1 MVQMATRHYTTG
13 SAIIPPMTTLNA
25 PLDDAERAHWIAL
38 LRVSGL
44 GPVKFGRLLEA
55 FGTATVAWQ
64 APLADFRAA
73 GLDAR
78 TAEALATFRG
88 GHDPTAS
95 YTRIRQQGIRVVTL
109 QDADYPPLLQ
119 EIYAP
124 PPVIFLRGT
133 LLPDDQLALAVVG
146 TRGITAYG
154 RLVTERFVS
163 ALVDNGIMIVSGL
176 ARGVDAVAHRAA
188 LQSGGRTVAVLGSGV
203 DTIYPSE
210 HRSLAESIIA
220 NGALL
225 SEYAPGTKPERDNF
239 PARNRLI
246 AGMTRGTLVVEAGE
260 VSGALITARMALE
273 QNREV
278 FAVPGNV
285 TSGSSIG
292 TNSLIRRGEAK
303 LVTRVE
309 DILEEL
315 NPDLVVEQ
323 LRLVDLL
330 PDNELE
336 GALLR
341 ALSAEPLHVDD
352 LSRATALPIATV
364 SSTLTML
371 EMKGSVKHAGGMVY
385 ARAR

>member
-1 MVQMATRHYTTG
+1 
-13 SAIIPPMTTLNA
+13 
-25 PLDDAERAHWIAL
+25 L
-38 LRVSGL
+38 L
-44 GPVKFGRLLEA
+44 A
-55 FGTATVAWQ
+55 
-64 APLADFRAA
+64 
-73 GLDAR
+73 
-78 TAEALATFRG
+78 FRG
-88 GHDPTAS
+88 GHDPEQAYRRMTA
-95 YTRIRQQGIRVVTL
+95 QGIEAVTL
-109 QDADYPPLLQ
+109 SDAEYPPLLK

-124 PPVIFLRGT
+124 PPVIFRRGT

-146 TRGITAYG
+146 TRSASAYG

-163 ALVDNGIMIVSGL
+163 ALVDNGVTIVSGL
-176 ARGVDAVAHRAA
+176 ARGIDAVAHRVA
-188 LQSGGRTVAVLGSGV
+188 LQNGGRTLAVLGSGV

-210 HRSLAESIIA
+210 HRGLADAILA

-225 SEYAPGTKPERDNF
+225 SEYGPGTKPERDNF

-285 TSGSSIG
+285 TSTASTG
-292 TNSLIRRGEAK
+292 TNALIRHGEAK
-303 LVTRVE
+303 LVARVE

-315 NPDLVVEQ
+315 NPDLVAEQ

-336 GALLR
+336 SALLR

-352 LSRATALPIATV
+352 LSRATSLPVATV

>member
-1 MVQMATRHYTTG
+1 M
-13 SAIIPPMTTLNA
+13 IPPMETADA
-25 PLDDAERAHWIAL
+25 PLTDAERAHWIAL

-55 FGTATVAWQ
+55 FGSATAVWQ
-64 APLADFRAA
+64 AASGELRAA

-78 TAEALATFRG
+78 TTEALVTFRA
-88 GHDPTAS
+88 GHGPLPALA
-95 YTRIRQQGIRVVTL
+95 RLGQQGIEAVTL
-109 QDADYPPLLQ
+109 LDAQYPPLLK

-133 LLPDDQLALAVVG
+133 VLPDDQLALAVVG
-146 TRGITAYG
+146 TRGATAYG
-154 RLVTERFVS
+154 RLVTERFVA
-163 ALVDNGIMIVSGL
+163 ALVEHGVTIVSGL
-176 ARGVDAVAHRAA
+176 ALGIDAVAHRAA
-188 LQSGGRTVAVLGSGV
+188 VQYGGRTIAVLGSGV
-203 DTIYPSE
+203 DTIYPGT
-210 HRSLAESIIA
+210 HRGLAESILR

-246 AGMTRGTLVVEAGE
+246 AGMTRGTLVVEAGD

-285 TSGSSIG
+285 TSAASAG
-292 TNSLIRRGEAK
+292 TNALIRAGEAK
-303 LVTRVE
+303 LVARVE

-315 NPDLVVEQ
+315 NPGHVAEQ

-330 PDNELE
+330 PDNEME
-336 GALLR
+336 AVLLR

-352 LSRATALPIATV
+352 LSRATALPVATV

-371 EMKGSVKHAGGMVY
+371 EMKGSVTHAGGMVY

>member
-1 MVQMATRHYTTG
+1 VVVRHYTIDG
-13 SAIIPPMTTLNA
+13 GIIAPMDTPDA
-25 PLDDAERAHWIAL
+25 RLDDVERAHWIAL

-44 GPVKFGRLLEA
+44 GPVKFNRLLET
-55 FGTATVAWQ
+55 FGQATVAWE
-64 APLADFRAA
+64 AALSELRAA

-78 TAEALATFRG
+78 TADALLALRG
-88 GHDPTAS
+88 NYSPVSAWG
-95 YTRIRQQGIRVVTL
+95 RIAALGIRAVTL
-109 QDADYPPLLQ
+109 WDADYPPLLK

-124 PPVIFLRGT
+124 PPVIFVRGT

-146 TRGITAYG
+146 TRSATAYG
-154 RLVTERFVS
+154 RLVAERFVS
-163 ALVDNGIMIVSGL
+163 SLVENGVTIVSGL
-176 ARGVDAVAHRAA
+176 ARGIDAIAHRVA
-188 LQSGGRTVAVLGSGV
+188 LQSGGRTIAVLGSGV
-203 DTIYPSE
+203 DVIYPSE
-210 HRSLAESIIA
+210 HRALAQSIVDH
-220 NGALL
+220 GALL

-246 AGMTRGTLVVEAGE
+246 AGMTRGTLVIEAGE

-278 FAVPGNV
+278 FAVPGNI
-285 TSGSSIG
+285 TSAASIG
-292 TNSLIRRGEAK
+292 TNALIRHGEAK
-303 LVTRVE
+303 LAARVE

-315 NPDLVVEQ
+315 NPDLIAEQ

-336 GALLR
+336 SALLR
-341 ALSAEPLHVDD
+341 ALSAEPLHVDE
-352 LSRATALPIATV
+352 LSRATALPVATV

>member
-1 MVQMATRHYTTG
+1 
-13 SAIIPPMTTLNA
+13 MTTPDA
-25 PLDDAERAHWIAL
+25 PLDDSERAHWTAL

-44 GPVKFGRLLEA
+44 GPVKFGRLLDG
-55 FGTATVAWQ
+55 FGSATAAWE
-64 APLADFRAA
+64 APLAQLRAA

-78 TAEALATFRG
+78 TADALIAFRAG
-88 GHDPTAS
+88 QDPVQAHGRITA
-95 YTRIRQQGIRVVTL
+95 QGIEVVTL
-109 QDADYPPLLQ
+109 PDADYPPLLK

-124 PPVIFLRGT
+124 PPVLFRRGT
-133 LLPDDQLALAVVG
+133 LLPEDALALAVVG
-146 TRGITAYG
+146 TRSATPYG

-163 ALVDNGIMIVSGL
+163 ALVASGVTIVSGL
-176 ARGVDAVAHRAA
+176 ARGIDAVAHRAA
-188 LQSGGRTVAVLGSGV
+188 LQSGGRTIAVLGSGV

-210 HRSLAESIIA
+210 HRSLAAAVIEH
-220 NGALL
+220 GALL

-246 AGMTRGTLVVEAGE
+246 AGMTRGTLVIEAGE
-260 VSGALITARMALE
+260 VSGALITAHMALE

-278 FAVPGNV
+278 FAVPGSI
-285 TSGSSIG
+285 TSTHSAG
-292 TNSLIRRGEAK
+292 TNALIRHGEAK
-303 LVTRVE
+303 LVARVE

-315 NPDLVVEQ
+315 NPDLVAEQ

-330 PDNELE
+330 PDNDLE
-336 GALLR
+336 SALLR

-352 LSRATALPIATV
+352 LSRATSLPIATV

>member
-1 MVQMATRHYTTG
+1 
-13 SAIIPPMTTLNA
+13 MTTPDA
-25 PLDDAERAHWIAL
+25 PLDDRERAHWIAL

-44 GPVKFGRLLEA
+44 GPVKFGRLLDGVGRA
-55 FGTATVAWQ
+55 TAAWE
-64 APLADFRAA
+64 APLSELRAA

-78 TAEALATFRG
+78 TADALIAFRA
-88 GHDPTAS
+88 GHDPVHAHG
-95 YTRIRQQGIRVVTL
+95 RIAAQGIGVVTL
-109 QDADYPPLLQ
+109 HDADYPPLLK

-124 PPVIFLRGT
+124 PPVLFRRGT
-133 LLPDDQLALAVVG
+133 LLPDDALALAVVG
-146 TRGITAYG
+146 TRSATPYG

-163 ALVDNGIMIVSGL
+163 ALVASGVTIVSGL
-176 ARGVDAVAHRAA
+176 ARGIDAVAHRAA
-188 LQSGGRTVAVLGSGV
+188 IQSGGRTIAVLGSGV
-203 DTIYPSE
+203 DTIYPGE
-210 HRSLAESIIA
+210 HRSLASAVIEH
-220 NGALL
+220 GALL

-246 AGMTRGTLVVEAGE
+246 AGMTRGTLVIEAGE
-260 VSGALITARMALE
+260 VSGALITAHMALE

-278 FAVPGNV
+278 FAVPGNI
-285 TSGSSIG
+285 TSTHSAG
-292 TNSLIRRGEAK
+292 TNALIRHGEAK
-303 LVTRVE
+303 LVARVE

-315 NPDLVVEQ
+315 NPDLVAEQ

-330 PDNELE
+330 PDNDLE
-336 GALLR
+336 SALLR

-352 LSRATALPIATV
+352 LSRATSLPIATV

>member
-1 MVQMATRHYTTG
+1 VVVGHYTIAG
-13 SAIIPPMTTLNA
+13 VIIPPMETANA
-25 PLDDAERAHWIAL
+25 PLTDAERAHWVAL

-55 FGTATVAWQ
+55 FGSAAAAWQ
-64 APLADFRAA
+64 AASGELRAA

-78 TAEALATFRG
+78 TTEALVAFRG
-88 GHDPTAS
+88 GHDPLPGFA
-95 YTRIRQQGIRVVTL
+95 RIGQQGIEVVTL
-109 QDADYPPLLQ
+109 LDPQYPPLLK

-124 PPVIFLRGT
+124 PPVVFLRGT
-133 LLPDDQLALAVVG
+133 VLPDDQLALAVVG
-146 TRGITAYG
+146 TRGATAYG
-154 RLVTERFVS
+154 RLLTERFVA
-163 ALVDNGIMIVSGL
+163 ALVEHGVTIVSGL
-176 ARGVDAVAHRAA
+176 ALGIDAVAHRAA
-188 LQSGGRTVAVLGSGV
+188 LQHGGRTIAVLGSGV
-203 DTIYPSE
+203 DTIYPSN
-210 HRSLAESIIA
+210 HRGLAESIVR

-285 TSGSSIG
+285 TSAASAG
-292 TNSLIRRGEAK
+292 TNALLRAGEAK
-303 LVTRVE
+303 LVARVE

-315 NPDLVVEQ
+315 NPGLVVEQ
-323 LRLVDLL
+323 LRLVELL
-330 PDNELE
+330 PDNEME
-336 GALLR
+336 AALLR

-352 LSRATALPIATV
+352 LSRATDLPVATV

-371 EMKGSVKHAGGMVY
+371 EMKGSVTHAGGMVY